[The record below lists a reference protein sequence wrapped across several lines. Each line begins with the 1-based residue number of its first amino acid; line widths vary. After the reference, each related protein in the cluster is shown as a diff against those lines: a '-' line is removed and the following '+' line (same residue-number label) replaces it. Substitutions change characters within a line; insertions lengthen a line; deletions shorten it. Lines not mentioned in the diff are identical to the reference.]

1 MVQKSLKPV
10 RWVSP
15 SYEALVALP
24 RDVQHAVGLA
34 LMMAQS
40 GGKHPSAKP
49 LKGFKGA
56 GVLEI
61 IEDHNGDTPGGVHGP
76 IRRRHLRVAR
86 VPEEVEEAH
95 RDPKARNRPDQEP
108 TEDGRA
114 GLPRARGG
122 RMSTEMKV
130 TPADGNIF
138 ETLGFPDAEELKA
151 KAELVI
157 QIIQIME
164 ERGLKQVEAAEIMGI
179 DQPKVSQLVHGR
191 LDGFSMER
199 LYRFLNALGMD
210 VEIVVKPVPK
220 SRGSARLS
228 VTRAGAR
235 SRGRR
240 TAKV

>member
-1 MVQKSLKPV
+1 
-10 RWVSP
+10 
-15 SYEALVALP
+15 
-24 RDVQHAVGLA
+24 
-34 LMMAQS
+34 
-40 GGKHPSAKP
+40 
-49 LKGFKGA
+49 
-56 GVLEI
+56 
-61 IEDHNGDTPGGVHGP
+61 
-76 IRRRHLRVAR
+76 
-86 VPEEVEEAH
+86 
-95 RDPKARNRPDQEP
+95 
-108 TEDGRA
+108 
-114 GLPRARGG
+114 
-122 RMSTEMKV
+122 MSTGMKV

-138 ETLGFPDAEELKA
+138 ETLGFPDAGELRA

-235 SRGRR
+235 SRGHR

>member
-1 MVQKSLKPV
+1 MV
-10 RWVSP
+10 
-15 SYEALVALP
+15 
-24 RDVQHAVGLA
+24 
-34 LMMAQS
+34 
-40 GGKHPSAKP
+40 
-49 LKGFKGA
+49 
-56 GVLEI
+56 
-61 IEDHNGDTPGGVHGP
+61 
-76 IRRRHLRVAR
+76 
-86 VPEEVEEAH
+86 
-95 RDPKARNRPDQEP
+95 
-108 TEDGRA
+108 
-114 GLPRARGG
+114 RGS

-138 ETLGFPDAEELKA
+138 ETLGFLDAEELKA

-210 VEIVVKPVPK
+210 VEIVVKPVPR
-220 SRGSARLS
+220 SRETARLK

-235 SRGRR
+235 SRDRR
-240 TAKV
+240 SAKV